1 MLILRLMRPFKK
13 AWVRHLRIIV
23 SFRDRSCLFDH
34 LKGATAWPNSILLQL
49 LFSLQ
54 LGDDVRTFLA
64 TGVECLWLG
73 CRRSLLSG
81 GRMAV
86 MLTIWR
92 LIHLK
97 SLHKI
102 VFNHVRNGPPL
113 SIAIRITCTWVLLL
127 RDTVMS
133 RRIVI
138 TLVRRWWLILMV
150 RGLISLEL
158 AGAWTY

>member
-23 SFRDRSCLFDH
+23 SFNYSSCFLDN
-34 LKGATAWPNSILLQL
+34 LKGATTILLQL

-54 LGDDVRTFLA
+54 LGDNVRTFLA
-64 TGVECLWLG
+64 TGIECLWLG
-73 CRRSLLSG
+73 CRGSLLSG

-86 MLTIWR
+86 MLAIWR

-113 SIAIRITCTWVLLL
+113 CISIRITCTWVLLL

-133 RRIVI
+133 SRIII

-158 AGAWTY
+158 ASAWTY